1 MLELNQALFLLLN
14 APADPSGGM
23 VGVAAALAN
32 SPVAVAP
39 ALVVALWVWGAPS
52 GRGALIAVAGAVIA
66 AQGVNMALGL
76 LWFEPRPFMV
86 PVGHTLV
93 AHVADNGFPSDHAT
107 LVWTL
112 GAGLAVTG
120 AAPRWGAAVCL
131 YGVAVAWSRVWLGV
145 HFPVDMAASA
155 VVGAAMGSGSRAVA
169 PVVDRSVLPL
179 VNRAYEKTITALHLP
194 ARLVPR
200 CLSD

>member
-14 APADPSGGM
+14 APAHPSVWM
-23 VGVAAALAN
+23 VGAAAVLAN

-39 ALVVALWVWGAPS
+39 VLVAALWVWGAPS

-86 PVGHTLV
+86 SVGHTLV

-120 AAPRWGAAVCL
+120 AAPRWGTAVCL
-131 YGVAVAWSRVWLGV
+131 YGAAVAWSRIWLGV
-145 HFPVDMAASA
+145 HFPIDMLASA
-155 VVGAAMGSGSRAVA
+155 SVGVLMGGCSRAVT
-169 PVVDRSVLPL
+169 PVVDWSVLPL
-179 VNRAYEKTITALHLP
+179 VNRAYERTITALHLP
-194 ARLVPR
+194 ARFVPR
-200 CLSD
+200 RLSD

>member
-14 APADPSGGM
+14 APAHPPGWM
-23 VGVAAALAN
+23 VGAAAALAN

-39 ALVVALWVWGAPS
+39 VLVAALWVWGAPS
-52 GRGALIAVAGAVIA
+52 GRGALIAVASAVIA

-112 GAGLAVTG
+112 GAGLAMTG

-131 YGVAVAWSRVWLGV
+131 YGVAVAWSRIWLGI
-145 HFPVDMAASA
+145 HFPIDMLASA
-155 VVGAAMGSGSRAVA
+155 GVGAAMGGCSRVVM
-169 PVVDRSVLPL
+169 PVVDWSVLPP
-179 VNRAYEKTITALHLP
+179 VNHAYERTITVLHLP
-194 ARLVPR
+194 ARFVPR
-200 CLSD
+200 RSSD

>member
-1 MLELNQALFLLLN
+1 MFELNQAIFLLLN
-14 APADPSGGM
+14 APAHPPGWM
-23 VGVAAALAN
+23 VGGAAALAN
-32 SPVAVAP
+32 SPVAIAP
-39 ALVVALWVWGAPS
+39 VLVTALWVWGAPS
-52 GRGALIAVAGAVIA
+52 ARGALIAVAGAVVA

-112 GAGLAVTG
+112 GASLAATG
-120 AAPRWGAAVCL
+120 AAPRWGAAVCF
-131 YGVAVAWSRVWLGV
+131 YGVAVAWSRVWLGI
-145 HFPVDMAASA
+145 HFPDDMLASA
-155 VVGAAMGSGSRAVA
+155 VVGAAMGGCSR
-169 PVVDRSVLPL
+169 VVTPIVDWSVLPL
-179 VNRAYEKTITALHLP
+179 VDRAYGRTITALHLP

-200 CLSD
+200 RSSD